1 MAPPAP
7 RLWLQEHG
15 RRLER
20 RWCLLW
26 MFGLVTG
33 SLPKQGT
40 LSQFAPVLHE
50 EVEKM
55 LFSRL
60 IVTHVCALAVAGQDA
75 LALGS

>member
-1 MAPPAP
+1 
-7 RLWLQEHG
+7 
-15 RRLER
+15 
-20 RWCLLW
+20 

-60 IVTHVCALAVAGQDA
+60 IVSHVCALAVAGQDA